1 MWGRGEGAP
10 GSIRSRNASQDSDA
24 FTEHGGSLQWG
35 QPRAGRAVTGKALGT
50 AEAKA

>member
-1 MWGRGEGAP
+1 MEKELAALPDQGMLPR
-10 GSIRSRNASQDSDA
+10 IHDA